1 MILDRTIGQAG
12 TVAVGEYAP
21 DGKLVAFK
29 AKDGFSPELA
39 AIASQ
44 FAATVRMF
52 LGTMAASFSHLTQL
66 PVVPYQ
72 GFLFTGGEMSSVI
85 RQDRWAVVKTGES
98 EFAPAGDAV
107 ERGLENLLELPGV
120 RLAGYHAPDGSE
132 IACKQT
138 IGFQPGVRATAT
150 QLVASST
157 TALHGLATAFGHVSS
172 GSWTPVHAWLYAG
185 GDWVIAA
192 SPCSWILAEAGEA
205 EPTELYRAVL
215 R

>member
-1 MILDRTIGQAG
+1 LGSQVQSGGTAMILDRTIDQAG

-29 AKDGFSPELA
+29 AKDDFSPELA

-44 FAATVRMF
+44 FTATVRMF

-72 GFLFTGGEMSSVI
+72 GFLFTGGDMSSVI

-98 EFAPAGDAV
+98 EFRPAGDAV
-107 ERGLENLLELPGV
+107 DRGLEELLELSGV
-120 RLAGYHAPDGSE
+120 RFAGYHAPDGTE

-138 IGFQPGVRATAT
+138 IGFTRDVRAT
-150 QLVASST
+150 
-157 TALHGLATAFGHVSS
+157 
-172 GSWTPVHAWLYAG
+172 
-185 GDWVIAA
+185 
-192 SPCSWILAEAGEA
+192 
-205 EPTELYRAVL
+205 
-215 R
+215 